1 MGYRWS
7 KFSLRRLYGLDL
19 KTNVMDVKDGYSLG
33 GENCFQNGK
42 GFISKKNGTKPMFSS
57 DSNSQ
62 IAEIGAATI
71 SGTKYYFRIV
81 DGDFHYSTS
90 KTGAVTVLSP
100 TPAIDTS
107 NDVWW
112 AALEERVYF
121 VDGTNMLRYFDGSA
135 IVDAEINP
143 RPTAAPTG
151 SGGSGFDF
159 VYTTDNGQ
167 GQSPSSPP
175 LVDDGSTATITVPNA
190 QIETGWKIRIYSRAT
205 SIAAASVNVT
215 GNSGGSNVTYG
226 SDELGNYALVTSGAS
241 DAVITTVAIAD
252 GLVQLYTE
260 LGEAINKSAP
270 TGLEGIANHYGRL
283 VGWIGDT
290 GFYVSKQFNASS
302 WPATENKFFYP
313 NNVGSDDPIT
323 SCVSFLESLY
333 VLQEKNVTVFGGPGP
348 DDTGANAFSERRL
361 EANGNGCVAGKSAK
375 VIEDTLVYLSRNGFY
390 GTNGTDPVR
399 IGEKIEPE
407 IQALS
412 KANLQSACA
421 YYHKKDGIYVCAVGA
436 SNSRVLYSLDV
447 RKDNNELVGWFK
459 WTGNAARCFF
469 YDENE
474 FLAGYYNGLS
484 VYEETTGI
492 TGRYADAVKE
502 SITDAEVDTATDI
515 LTVSRV
521 YSTGDAIKFRTTGTP
536 PTGLSAGTTYYAIYV
551 SDTEIQLAAS
561 EADALAGT
569 EIDITGAGSGTFYLI
584 EQVPFS
590 AFYITNWFNFKH
602 PSHVKK
608 LGKLGLLFDASAS
621 NININVKAGYNWATA
636 FEDQGNVTI
645 TSTHLWGSGLWGS
658 FAWGTGGNG
667 EPKNVA
673 ISRRKVRS
681 IRYRF
686 ENSSPNSDFSLLGIE
701 QNFQVLR
708 NRGNFA

>member
-7 KFSLRRLYGLDL
+7 RFSLRRLYGLDL
-19 KTNVMDVKDGYSLG
+19 KTNVMDVVDGYSLD

-42 GFISKKNGTKPMFSS
+42 GFISKKNGTKPLFAYDS
-57 DSNSQ
+57 DEE
-62 IAEIGAATI
+62 IAEIGSATI
-71 SGTKYYFRIV
+71 SNTKYYFRFV

-90 KTGAVTVLSP
+90 KNGAVTELSP
-100 TPAIDTS
+100 TPAIETD
-107 NDVWW
+107 NEVYWV
-112 AALEERVYF
+112 ALDEKVYF
-121 VDGTNMLRYFDGSA
+121 VDGSNVLRYFDGSA
-135 IVDAEINP
+135 IVDAEINA
-143 RPTAAPTG
+143 RPTASPTG
-151 SGGSGFDF
+151 SGGTGFDF

-167 GQSPSSPP
+167 GQSPASPP
-175 LVDDGSTATITVPNA
+175 LVNDASTATITVPNA

-215 GNSGGSNVTYG
+215 GTSGGSNVTYG
-226 SDELGNYALVTSGAS
+226 SDELGNFATVTSGAS
-241 DAVITTVAIAD
+241 DAVITTVAISD
-252 GLVQLYTE
+252 DLEQLYTE

-270 TGLEGIANHYGRL
+270 TGLEGLAEHYGRL
-283 VGWIGDT
+283 VGWIKDD
-290 GFYVSKQFNASS
+290 GFYLSKQFNASS
-302 WPATENKFFYP
+302 WPQTENKFYYP
-313 NNVGSDDPIT
+313 NNAGSDDPVI

-333 VLQEKNVTVFGGPGP
+333 VLQRKNITVFGGQGP
-348 DDTGANAFSERRL
+348 DDTGGNPFSERRL
-361 EANGNGCVAGKSAK
+361 EANGNGCIAGKSAK

-399 IGEKIEPE
+399 IGEKIEPA
-407 IQALS
+407 IQAITES
-412 KANLQSACA
+412 GLQESAA
-421 YYHKKDGIYVCAVGA
+421 YYHRRDGIYVCAVGP
-436 SNSRVLYSLDV
+436 SNNRVIYCLDV

-459 WTGNAARCFF
+459 WTGNPARCFF

-502 SITDAEVDTATDI
+502 SITDADVDTATDT

-521 YSTGDAIKFRTTGTP
+521 YTTGDAIEFRTSGTA
-536 PTGLSAGTTYYAIYV
+536 PTGLTSGTTYYAIYV
-551 SDTEIQLAAS
+551 SDTEIQLATTEENA
-561 EADALAGT
+561 EAGT

-584 EQVPFS
+584 EQVPFTS
-590 AFYITNWFNFKH
+590 FYVTNWFNFKA
-602 PSHVKK
+602 PSYVKK

-621 NININVKAGYNWATA
+621 NIDIGVKAGYNWSTS
-636 FEDQGNVTI
+636 FEDQGSVTI

-658 FAWGTGGNG
+658 FAWGSGGNG

-701 QNFQVLR
+701 QNYQVLR